1 MFLTGPTQTSQ
12 LLIHIYC
19 AKRAV
24 VLESLTPLHLV
35 HSTVQQLLRYG
46 ERYCRVNVTVKEN
59 FPKEQT

>member
-19 AKRAV
+19 AKRAI

-46 ERYCRVNVTVKEN
+46 EGYCRVNIIV
-59 FPKEQT
+59 